1 MANGAS
7 SMPDHHALLGALLPA
22 LLEAGRIEMKYF
34 EGTIVVERKDDQSP
48 VTAADRE
55 AEVILL
61 AALARTA
68 PGIPVVAEEAAAA
81 GSIPRTQGTFFLVD
95 PLDGTREF
103 IKKRPEFTVNIGLIE
118 AGRPVFGVVYT
129 PASGQ
134 LFATVSPGQAAE
146 THLPL
151 DASSADPTT
160 LRWTPLRTRRPD
172 PDALVAVESYSH
184 RSPETGDV
192 LEKLGAR
199 EVRRAGSSLKFCL
212 IARGEI
218 DVYPRIGPTCEW
230 DTAAA
235 HAVLSAAGGSVRTL
249 DGRELAYG
257 KAPKYLNPHFIAWG
271 SPEALMVLA

>member
-1 MANGAS
+1 M
-7 SMPDHHALLGALLPA
+7 
-22 LLEAGRIEMKYF
+22 RYF
-34 EGTIVVERKDDQSP
+34 EGTVIVERKGDQSP

-55 AEVILL
+55 AEAILL
-61 AALARTA
+61 AALARAA
-68 PGIPVVAEEAAAA
+68 PGIPVVAEEAAAD
-81 GSIPRTQGTFFLVD
+81 GIVPLTEGTFFLVD

-103 IKKRPEFTVNIGLIE
+103 IKKRPEFTINIGLVE

-134 LFATVSPGQAAE
+134 LCATLATGEAAE

-151 DASSADPTT
+151 DAPAADPAT
-160 LRWTPLRTRRPD
+160 LRWSPLRTRRPD
-172 PDALVAVESYSH
+172 PGALVAVESYSH

-192 LEKLGAR
+192 LARLGAS

-271 SPEALMVLA
+271 SPEALVVLA